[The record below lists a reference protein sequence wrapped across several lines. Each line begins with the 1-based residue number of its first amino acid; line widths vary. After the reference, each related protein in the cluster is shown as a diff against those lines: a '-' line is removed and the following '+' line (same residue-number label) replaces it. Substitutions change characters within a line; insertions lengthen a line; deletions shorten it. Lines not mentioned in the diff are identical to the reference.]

1 VKKRLYKE
9 AADVAAWPDAEV
21 AAWRAA
27 RSMVVEGADIKPITR
42 FDQGGAGCLL
52 VLLLW
57 KQCLVSLC
65 FHIDIDVGSICFFFN
80 CAAGLLTLW

>member
-21 AAWRAA
+21 VAWRTA

-42 FDQGGAGCLL
+42 FDQGGAGCLFF
-52 VLLLW
+52 
-57 KQCLVSLC
+57 LVS
-65 FHIDIDVGSICFFFN
+65 
-80 CAAGLLTLW
+80 